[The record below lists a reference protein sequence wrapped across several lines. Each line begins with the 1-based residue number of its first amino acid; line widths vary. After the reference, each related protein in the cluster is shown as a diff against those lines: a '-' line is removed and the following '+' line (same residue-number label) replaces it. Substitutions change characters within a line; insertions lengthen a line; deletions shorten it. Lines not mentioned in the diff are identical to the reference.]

1 MQQLICIN
9 TILMDDIIR
18 DNQGNK
24 ITTGDQVKFYCKME
38 GMMKEGLITKMT
50 GGTFGIKC
58 SKYVMLYKYQEVD
71 KHIISKI
78 DKK

>member
-1 MQQLICIN
+1 
-9 TILMDDIIR
+9 MDDIIR

-58 SKYVMLYKYQEVD
+58 SRYVMLYKYQEVD